1 MACRTLASHATLEE
15 ISMMVHRQPTLCEV
29 PDEAFKAGLGRSA
42 H

>member
-42 H
+42 Q